1 MAQTEVE
8 VATPDRRTGRGA
20 VSRGRLVTALPMVML
35 IALVLAVSVREPTFL
50 SGPSLS
56 TLAESSVPIILL
68 ALGQTFVILTGGI
81 DLSVA
86 VLASLG
92 TILLASW
99 IDTMGVAGIL
109 LMIACITGAGLLNG
123 VISAYAQIPSFVVT
137 LGAMGLWSGVALGLS
152 GASTISIGENYP
164 LIGWLTGSRFAGVAL
179 GFWATM
185 LGVVLVLVLMAF
197 LARGKSLHTIG
208 LAERAALMSG
218 IRTRR
223 VRVLAFGASGFFA
236 AMAAIVLSSSQYS
249 GSPTLADALLLP
261 AIAAVI
267 VGGSAITGGIGGPLR
282 TVVGALIIGVLRVG
296 MSILGVPPAYE
307 QIVYGALIV
316 VAVALSMDRS
326 RVRVVK

>member
-1 MAQTEVE
+1 MAQTEAE
-8 VATPDRRTGRGA
+8 VAAPERPSGRTL
-20 VSRGRLVTALPMVML
+20 VSKSTIVTALPLIML
-35 IALVLAVSVREPTFL
+35 IGLVLAVSVREPTFL
-50 SGPSLS
+50 SGTSLR

-68 ALGQTFVILTGGI
+68 ALGQMFVILTGGI
-81 DLSVA
+81 DLSLA

-99 IDTMGVAGIL
+99 IDPMGIVGIL
-109 LMIACITGAGLLNG
+109 LMVACITAAGLLNG
-123 VISAYAQIPSFVVT
+123 IIAAYAQIPSFVVT
-137 LGAMGLWSGVALGLS
+137 LGAMGLWSGVALGIS
-152 GASTISIGENYP
+152 GASTVSIGQNYP
-164 LIGWLTGSRFAGVAL
+164 LIGWLTGTRFIGVSL
-179 GFWATM
+179 GFWMTM
-185 LGVVLVLVLMAF
+185 LAVVVVLVLMAF
-197 LARGKSLHTIG
+197 LARGNSLHTVG

-218 IRTRR
+218 VRTRR
-223 VRVLAFGASGFFA
+223 VRILAFGAAGFFS

-249 GSPTLADALLLP
+249 GSPTLADSLLLP

-307 QIVYGALIV
+307 QVVYGALIV
-316 VAVALSMDRS
+316 IAVALSMDRS